1 MGLPRN
7 TGNYIS
13 IDGKEYDMTKQKIDV
28 DPVTK
33 QRSFMANGN
42 KTFLP
47 NRVTTSGLAQS
58 VVNKG
63 IGAVKGMVSNT
74 VKAAGNTTVKSIG
87 DNIAKQGVSA
97 ITGAATNAVKS
108 VGTDL
113 AKGLEGSLL
122 SGFGGASSIAN
133 PITAGIGAALGVV
146 GAIGSFTTKRPNVDT
161 RVGSYLDSNLTNKAN
176 QYTDLG
182 SDYYKLGE
190 EQLRR
195 TMMDAAPTSS
205 SLLALAGA
213 TGGSASQ
220 ANLQRR
226 ASESKVGEGVRTGLL
241 GMYQAGAT
249 TGLEYNKLNYNQ
261 AGTSMQS
268 TMENEWNKFNAKQQ
282 AWSNISSAGGSLMG
296 LGFSG
301 SSNKPKKLGSI
312 GYDPNEIAGEE
323 DSNDPSYNTNY
334 G

>member
-1 MGLPRN
+1 MGTPRN
-7 TGNYIS
+7 AGNYVTIN
-13 IDGKEYDMTKQKIDV
+13 GKEYDMTKQKIDV
-28 DPVTK
+28 DPTTK
-33 QRSFMANGN
+33 QRSFMANGQ
-42 KTFLP
+42 KYGIP
-47 NRVTTSGLAQS
+47 DRVTTTGLAKS
-58 VVNKG
+58 
-63 IGAVKGMVSNT
+63 MVSNIIKT
-74 VKAAGNTTVKSIG
+74 AGNTAVKSIG
-87 DNIAKQGVSA
+87 TNL
-97 ITGAATNAVKS
+97 ITGMGDKIKDTAIGKLKDTAINTVKDTAIDATKNAI
-108 VGTDL
+108 
-113 AKGLEGSLL
+113 
-122 SGFGGASSIAN
+122 GGALAAAN
-133 PITAGIGAALGVV
+133 PITAGIGAALSVV

-161 RVGSYLDSNLTNKAN
+161 RVSSYLDSNLTSKSN

-220 ANLQRR
+220 ANLQRK

-249 TGLEYNKLNYNQ
+249 TGLEYNKLNYSQ
-261 AGTSMQS
+261 AGTSMQA
-268 TMENEWNKFNAKQQ
+268 TMENEWSKFNAKQQ
-282 AWSNISSAGGSLMG
+282 MWSNVSSAGGSLMG

-301 SSNKPKKLGSI
+301 SGNPPKKKLGSI
-312 GYDPNEIAGEE
+312 GYDPNTLEGEE
-323 DSNDPSYNTNY
+323 EDFNNPSSNTNY